1 MKVVVGISG
10 GVDSAVAAFLL
21 KKHGYTVYGI
31 TMIHIE
37 GFDIARA
44 RHVADLLDIP
54 LFTYDIKDYFRQ
66 KVIEPF
72 IKEYLQG
79 KTPNPCIWCNPII
92 KFGIIKEYALRHGKK
107 FATGH
112 YVKIEKKDSTLF
124 LKKGRDTKKDQSYFL
139 YRLTQKDLKETLFP
153 LGDYTK
159 EEVKRIGHDILA
171 LPPKKESQDICF
183 IKTSYQDFIKP
194 YAKDIKEGEFT
205 LTNGE
210 KIGTHKGIPFY
221 TIGQRRG
228 LGISSDKRLYVIKL
242 DSKNNKIIVGDREKL
257 IKKAFYLSS
266 ITSPSYKKLPED
278 KILRVKVRYNGQEKD
293 AKIIYTSNDKAKVIL
308 LDKGEYAITPGQSAV
323 FYENDYLIGGGI
335 IEEVIE

>member
-10 GVDSAVAAFLL
+10 GIDSAVAAFLL
-21 KKHGYTVYGI
+21 KKQGYTVYGI

-44 RHVADLLDIP
+44 RHVAHLLDIP

-92 KFGIIKEYALRHGKK
+92 KFGIIKEYALKHGEK

-112 YVKIEKKDSTLF
+112 YVKIEKKDGTLF
-124 LKKGRDTKKDQSYFL
+124 LKKGKDIKKDQSYFL

-159 EEVKRIGHDILA
+159 EEVKRIGHDTLG
-171 LPPKKESQDICF
+171 LPQKKESQDICF

-194 YAKDIKEGEFT
+194 YAKDVKEGEFI
-205 LTNGE
+205 LTDGK

-228 LGISSDKRLYVIKL
+228 LGISSDKRLYIIKL
-242 DSKNNKIIVGDREKL
+242 DSKNNKIVVGDREGL

-266 ITSPSYKKLPED
+266 IISPSYKKLPED
-278 KILRVKVRYNGQEKD
+278 KALKLKVRYNTHEKD
-293 AKIIYTSNDKAKVIL
+293 AKIVYISKDKAKVIL

-335 IEEVIE
+335 IEEVID